1 MLGTDHLPRSLS
13 YHTQAH
19 QQHRWGHS
27 MEAQEIAALSLASAC
42 VHEAEGTSTQPESPE
57 NSTMPECGEHS
68 GGLLP
73 EKVMEYKKRRNNRA
87 ICQLLVVG
95 MLGGCSI
102 CIYLAIRLS
111 RSLIFGGATTGVQTF
126 VMSLIDVARIYLMQ
140 YIGREVLALLA
151 LWDDDIFNQG
161 DKAAWQLWKYL
172 LFEFNNNFCALFF
185 SVGYQAFSAGTAKM
199 NFVEAPACFS
209 PFCQFDIEVYIWT
222 LVGIKY
228 FLVPLIMSAYTWWK
242 FTTVRR
248 KRLAARLYHDSADV
262 GNARKGA
269 QAGSKQRVG
278 KAMQTTMT
286 DPITGA
292 TVSVPKRRTGIMAL
306 ILGTGGPPQPMIS
319 YPDVDGDFGETPLE
333 AQQDLTPYNPHVW
346 EVRRPLDL
354 VMVIA
359 FIGQCSTLA
368 PLLSLAG
375 VFFVSLKCRLDAL
388 ELIVTTSRPPVNRNV
403 DIVVWIEALSWVA
416 LVSVL
421 ATSVSIM
428 FATPD
433 VEALIL
439 KLATSYR
446 ASLMMNPA
454 FKADAL
460 NCVAGICLDA
470 NENRAEG
477 SLYWVIWI
485 VIVAL
490 GLAIRTL
497 SQVLFRIP
505 SLWILRHE
513 QVEHEV
519 QTLLGLDIAHQKHDD
534 DSGIVLEEFMMRY
547 NKAVWVDP
555 FKFEQAP
562 N

>member
-1 MLGTDHLPRSLS
+1 MQGTNHLPRSLS

-57 NSTMPECGEHS
+57 NSAMPDCGENS

-87 ICQLLVVG
+87 ISQLLVLG
-95 MLGGCSI
+95 MLGVCCI
-102 CIYLAIRLS
+102 CIYFAIRLS
-111 RSLIFGGATTGVQTF
+111 RSLIFGGPTTGVQTF

-161 DKAAWQLWKYL
+161 DKAAWQLKKYL

-269 QAGSKQRVG
+269 QAGSKQRIG

-306 ILGTGGPPQPMIS
+306 ILGAGGPPQPMIS

-333 AQQDLTPYNPHVW
+333 AQQDLTPYNPYVW

-403 DIVVWIEALSWVA
+403 DIVVWIEALSWGSTCLGAGDLSLYHVCHA
-416 LVSVL
+416 GRGGTDPEACHLVSGK
-421 ATSVSIM
+421 S
-428 FATPD
+428 
-433 VEALIL
+433 
-439 KLATSYR
+439 
-446 ASLMMNPA
+446 
-454 FKADAL
+454 
-460 NCVAGICLDA
+460 
-470 NENRAEG
+470 
-477 SLYWVIWI
+477 
-485 VIVAL
+485 
-490 GLAIRTL
+490 
-497 SQVLFRIP
+497 
-505 SLWILRHE
+505 
-513 QVEHEV
+513 
-519 QTLLGLDIAHQKHDD
+519 HDE
-534 DSGIVLEEFMMRY
+534 SGIQSRCSQLCGGHL
-547 NKAVWVDP
+547 P
-555 FKFEQAP
+555 
-562 N
+562 